1 MNIDDVER
9 IRTDTVWTATAHAVT
24 AVIGSGVLA
33 VPWSVAQMGWIFGPL
48 SLFGFAVIT
57 YITARLLCDCYRTPD
72 PIKGQRNRTYMDA
85 VRATLG
91 KKEVL
96 ICAVAQ
102 YSLLWGTMVGYAITA
117 ATSMVSVK
125 RTNCYHTGTAEA
137 VVHCEASSGNTFLLI
152 FGGINIVLSQI
163 PSLEKVTFLS
173 VIAATMSFCYSFVA
187 LYLCVAKF
195 ASHPEPRGTLTGVEI
210 GRNGLT
216 LTSKLWQSFQALGN
230 IAFSY
235 TYAQLLI
242 EIQDTLKSHPAEN
255 ITMKRATLY
264 SIALTTTFYI
274 SLGCMGYLAFGNQA
288 PGNVLTAF
296 HEPFWL
302 VDLANIGVVIH
313 LTAAFQVFAQPI
325 FATYEKWLAMRWP
338 SSSFIHNAYTI
349 NISGIKPLSYQFTL
363 CRLLLRPLVV
373 VITVLTAMMFPFF
386 NAVLGLLGSIAFFPL
401 TVYLPV
407 RMYMTQTTIKKGGF
421 KWFMLQALC
430 LVSLLVSLTSAVGSV
445 ADIVDRLSHA
455 KLFSANL

>member
-1 MNIDDVER
+1 MNLEEDVR
-9 IRTDTVWTATAHAVT
+9 IRTGTVWTATAHAVT

-72 PIKGQRNRTYMDA
+72 PVKGQRNPSYMDA
-85 VRATLG
+85 VKSTLG
-91 KKEVL
+91 KREVF

-102 YSLLWGTMVGYAITA
+102 FTLLWGTMVGYAITA
-117 ATSMVSVK
+117 ATSMLSIK
-125 RTNCYHTGTAEA
+125 RTNCYRTQGPDADCHP
-137 VVHCEASSGNTFLLI
+137 SGNSFLLI
-152 FGGINIVLSQI
+152 FGAINIVLCQV

-173 VIAATMSFCYSFVA
+173 VIAATMSFGYSFIA

-195 ASHPEPRGTLTGVEI
+195 TSHPHARGTLIGVEI
-210 GRNGLT
+210 GRNGIT

-242 EIQDTLKSHPAEN
+242 EIEDTLKAPPAEN
-255 ITMKRATLY
+255 KTMKRATLN
-264 SIALTTTFYI
+264 SIALTTAFYV
-274 SLGCMGYLAFGNQA
+274 SLGCMGYLAFGNDA

-296 HEPFWL
+296 REPFWL
-302 VDLANIGVVIH
+302 VDLANVGVVIH
-313 LTAAFQVFAQPI
+313 LTAAFQV
-325 FATYEKWLAMRWP
+325 L
-338 SSSFIHNAYTI
+338 
-349 NISGIKPLSYQFTL
+349 
-363 CRLLLRPLVV
+363 
-373 VITVLTAMMFPFF
+373 
-386 NAVLGLLGSIAFFPL
+386 LGLLGSVAFWPL

-407 RMYMTQTTIKKGGF
+407 TMYTSLTKIKKGEV
-421 KWFMLQALC
+421 KWFMLQGLSLLAFVVS
-430 LVSLLVSLTSAVGSV
+430 LVSGVGSI
-445 ADIVDRLSHA
+445 ADIADRLRHT

>member
-1 MNIDDVER
+1 MNFDDAGR
-9 IRTDTVWTATAHAVT
+9 IRTGTVWTATAHAVT

-72 PIKGQRNRTYMDA
+72 PVKGQRNHSYMDA

-96 ICAVAQ
+96 ICVFAQ
-102 YSLLWGTMVGYAITA
+102 YSLLWGTMVGYTITA
-117 ATSMVSVK
+117 ATSMLSVK
-125 RTNCYHTGTAEA
+125 RTNCYHTKGAEA
-137 VVHCEASSGNTFLLI
+137 DCQPSSNSFLLI
-152 FGGINIVLSQI
+152 FGAIHIVLSQL

-173 VIAATMSFCYSFVA
+173 VIAATMSFCYSFIA

-195 ASHPEPRGTLTGVEI
+195 VSNPVVRGTLTGVEI
-210 GRNGLT
+210 GINGGGLS
-216 LTSKLWQSFQALGN
+216 LSSKLWQSSQALGN

-242 EIQDTLKSHPAEN
+242 EIEDTLKSPPAEN
-255 ITMKRATLY
+255 KSMKRATLY
-264 SIALTTTFYI
+264 SIALTTTFYV
-274 SLGCMGYLAFGNQA
+274 SLGCMGYIAFGNEA

-325 FATYEKWLAMRWP
+325 FASYEKWLAIRWP
-338 SSSFIHNAYTI
+338 ESPLIHNTYTI
-349 NISGIKPLSYQFTL
+349 QVPRFKALSYQFTL

-373 VITVLTAMMFPFF
+373 VVTVLTAMMFPFF

-407 RMYMTQTTIKKGGF
+407 RMYMTQVKLNKGAL
-421 KWFMLQALC
+421 KWCMLQGLSLLALF
-430 LVSLLVSLTSAVGSV
+430 VSLISAVGSV
-445 ADIVDRLSHA
+445 ADIADRLKNT
-455 KLFSANL
+455 KLFNANL